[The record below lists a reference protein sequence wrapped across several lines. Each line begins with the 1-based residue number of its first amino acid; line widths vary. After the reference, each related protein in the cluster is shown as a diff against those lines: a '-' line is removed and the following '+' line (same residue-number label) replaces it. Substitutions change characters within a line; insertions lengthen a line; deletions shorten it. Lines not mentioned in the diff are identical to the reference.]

1 MIVLQ
6 YQQGKYKIKN
16 INNWLYFGGFLVLTK
31 SMSETR
37 PYVEKKIYFSEHGY
51 TLKLL
56 SQKMHFKTA
65 KQEKILT
72 DKQKQDI

>member
-1 MIVLQ
+1 
-6 YQQGKYKIKN
+6 
-16 INNWLYFGGFLVLTK
+16 
-31 SMSETR
+31 MSETR
-37 PYVEKKIYFSEHGY
+37 PYVEKKNYFSEHGY
-51 TLKLL
+51 NLKLL

>member
-1 MIVLQ
+1 
-6 YQQGKYKIKN
+6 
-16 INNWLYFGGFLVLTK
+16 
-31 SMSETR
+31 MSETR
-37 PYVEKKIYFSEHGY
+37 PYIEKNFYFSEHGY

-56 SQKMHFKTA
+56 SPKMHFKTA